1 MRADARDPFLAF
13 FQYLQVE
20 KNVTPH
26 TMAAYR
32 RQLSVWKRY
41 VQEELQVDVCA
52 VNHRHIRMYLTY
64 LHDKGL
70 ARTSIARELSVIRS
84 FYRFLKRESL
94 IRNNPVALT
103 RFPSQTQRLPRFLYS
118 NELEMLLH
126 VCEGEDPLKQRD
138 LALIELLY
146 ATGIRASECCGLMLD
161 DLDLNTETIHVTGKG
176 GKERYI
182 PIGAYALDALIKYCE
197 DGRNTLANH
206 EKDRPSALF
215 LNYKGGALSDR
226 GLRYVLN
233 KRVQEASHSLKI
245 SPHSLRHSFATHLLN
260 EGADLRAVQE
270 LLGHEHLSTTQRYT
284 HVTTERL
291 RMIYNGAH
299 PRA

>member
-1 MRADARDPFLAF
+1 MRSDSKDPYLAF

-20 KNVTPH
+20 KNVTQH
-26 TMAAYR
+26 TMVAYR
-32 RQLSVWKRY
+32 RQLDVWKQY
-41 VQEELQVDVCA
+41 LQEELQVDACA
-52 VNHRHIRMYLTY
+52 VDHRHIRMYLTF

-94 IRNNPVALT
+94 IQNNPVAFT

-118 NELEMLLH
+118 NELEMLLS

-138 LALIELLY
+138 LAIIELLY
-146 ATGIRASECCGLMLD
+146 ATGIRASECCGLVLD
-161 DLDLNTETIHVTGKG
+161 DLDLSTETIHVTGKG

-182 PIGAYALDALIKYCE
+182 PIGAYALDALMKYCE
-197 DGRNTLANH
+197 DGRNTLANR
-206 EKDRPSALF
+206 ERDRSSALF
-215 LNYKGGALSDR
+215 LNYRGGTLTDR

-233 KRVQEASHSLKI
+233 KRVQEASHSLKM

-291 RMIYNGAH
+291 RTIYKGAH

>member
-1 MRADARDPFLAF
+1 MHSDTKDPYLAF

-32 RQLSVWKRY
+32 RQLSVWQHY
-41 VQEELQVDVCA
+41 THEELQVDVYA
-52 VNHRHIRMYLTY
+52 VDYRHIRMYLTHLY
-64 LHDKGL
+64 DKGL

-94 IRNNPVALT
+94 IRNNPVSFT
-103 RFPSQTQRLPRFLYS
+103 RFPTQTKRLPRFLYW
-118 NELEMLLH
+118 NELETLLS

-138 LALIELLY
+138 LAIIELLY
-146 ATGIRASECCGLMLD
+146 ATGIRASECCGLVLD
-161 DLDLNTETIHVTGKG
+161 DLDLGTETIHVTGKG

-182 PIGAYALDALIKYCE
+182 PIGAYALDALMKYCE
-197 DGRNTLANH
+197 DGRDTLANH
-206 EKDRPSALF
+206 DGDRPSALF
-215 LNYKGGALSDR
+215 LNYKGGTLTDR

-233 KRVQEASHSLKI
+233 KRVQEASHSMKM
-245 SPHSLRHSFATHLLN
+245 SPHSLRHTFATHLLN

-284 HVTTERL
+284 HVTTDRL
-291 RMIYNGAH
+291 RTIYNGAH